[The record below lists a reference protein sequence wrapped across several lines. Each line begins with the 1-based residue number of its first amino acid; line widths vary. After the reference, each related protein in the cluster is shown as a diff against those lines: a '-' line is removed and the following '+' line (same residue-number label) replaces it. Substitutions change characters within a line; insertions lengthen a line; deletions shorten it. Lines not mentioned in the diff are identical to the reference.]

1 MFVHPLEIRSNAL
14 GLIAKGFNDCEVA
27 RRTGIPRSTIR
38 DWRAPA
44 YVPKTVT
51 HGLRCPRC
59 WQPTYR
65 QIQFTEA
72 DYAELLGLYLGDGH
86 IVRAGR
92 TMRLR
97 IFLDSRY
104 PVMISEIRAL
114 LARSFPENGIGL
126 IRLDRGSTSVVSL
139 YSCHLSC
146 LFPQHGP
153 GKKHERRVLLEGWQE
168 RIVAAEPW
176 PFLRGCI
183 RSDGCVFVNR
193 TGPYSYLS
201 YEFCNYSAD
210 IREAFT
216 RACDLV
222 DVRYRV
228 NGRRIRI
235 YQRPS
240 VNLLA
245 ANVGLKR

>member
-1 MFVHPLEIRSNAL
+1 MFVHPVEARSCAL
-14 GLIAKGFNDCEVA
+14 ALLAEGLNDCEVA

-38 DWRAPA
+38 DWRRPR
-44 YVPKTVT
+44 YIPKTVT

-59 WQPTYR
+59 WQPAYR
-65 QIQFTEA
+65 RIEFAEA

-104 PVMISEIRAL
+104 PLIVRDVRDL
-114 LARSFPENGIGL
+114 LARSFPENGVGL
-126 IRLDRGSTSVVSL
+126 TRLDGGSTSVVSL
-139 YSCHLSC
+139 YSCHLPC

-153 GKKHERRVLLEGWQE
+153 GKKHERRVRLEAWQE

-201 YEFCNYSAD
+201 YEFANHSAD
-210 IREAFT
+210 IRELFT
-216 RACDLV
+216 WACDLV

-228 NGRRIRI
+228 NGTRVRI
-235 YQRPS
+235 YQRAS
-240 VNLLA
+240 VNRLVR
-245 ANVGLKR
+245 NVGRKS